1 MVGSE
6 PNVSAAVD
14 GARRIVLCADD
25 YGISPAVN
33 VAIRDLIVRGRLS
46 ATSVM
51 VTAPAFDR
59 FEAAA
64 LDALNAS
71 GQRVAIGL
79 HFTLTAPYRPLSEG
93 YAPIRGGAFLPMP
106 VTLAASLLG
115 RLSPKALAA
124 EAKSQVEAF
133 RSAFGRTPDFIDGH
147 QHVHIFPQVGEA
159 VLNVAKE
166 LAPAAWLRQCGR
178 TASVGAPW
186 SNPKALL
193 LDMLSRR
200 FRRRADAL
208 GVRTNPAFAGAYAFH
223 DDADFA
229 KMFPG
234 FLDGLP
240 DLSVVMCH
248 PGFVDDELKRLDPLT
263 TLRER
268 EYAFLNGDAFP
279 AALSGRHVTLA

>member
-1 MVGSE
+1 MTAAGE
-6 PNVSAAVD
+6 PDISVAK
-14 GARRIVLCADD
+14 GARRIILCADD

-64 LDALNAS
+64 LDVLNAS
-71 GQRVAIGL
+71 RQRVAIGL
-79 HFTLTAPYRPLSEG
+79 HFTLTAPYRPLSAG
-93 YAPIRGGAFLPMP
+93 FAPLRDGAFLSMP
-106 VTLAASLLG
+106 ATLVASLFG
-115 RLSPKALAA
+115 RLRPEALAA
-124 EAKSQVEAF
+124 EVTSQIEAF
-133 RSAFGRTPDFIDGH
+133 RSAFGRAPDFIDGH
-147 QHVHIFPQVGEA
+147 QHVHIFPLVGEA
-159 VLNVAKE
+159 VLNVAQE
-166 LAPAAWLRQCGR
+166 LAPDAWLRQCGR
-178 TASVGAPW
+178 VTTVGAPW
-186 SNPKALL
+186 TNPKAML
-193 LDMLSRR
+193 LDLLSRR

-208 GVRTNPAFAGAYAFH
+208 GIRTNPAFAGAYAFH

-229 KMFPG
+229 GMFPG

-240 DLSVVMCH
+240 DRSVVMCH

-268 EYAFLNGDAFP
+268 EYAYLGGDAFP
-279 AALSGRHVTLA
+279 AVLADRKIVLA